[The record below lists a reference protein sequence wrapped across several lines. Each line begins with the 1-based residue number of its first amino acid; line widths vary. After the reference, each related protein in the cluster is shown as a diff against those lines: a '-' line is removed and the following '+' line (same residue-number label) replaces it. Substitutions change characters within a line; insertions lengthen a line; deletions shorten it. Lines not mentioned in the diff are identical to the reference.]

1 MKTDGE
7 NNHSVPLFNENNVN
21 NFQKITKGL
30 TCGHMFRLVRFTSS
44 SMKILSVRTAAL
56 PALLFP
62 LIAVAQPGTSDEQ
75 TMVVTAAPTAVSEL
89 DTPAAVSVV
98 NGDEM
103 RQAAPRV
110 NLSESLGAVP
120 GLQVQNRQNYA
131 QDLQLSIR
139 GFGSRST
146 YGVRGLRIYVDGIPA
161 TMPDGQGQTSN
172 IDIGSVDS
180 LDVLRG
186 PFSALYGNSS
196 GGVINVTTQT
206 GSQPPTIEAS
216 SYYGSFGTWHYGL
229 KATGAVGDGTH
240 AGDVDYTVSTNRF
253 TTHGYRD
260 HSGARKNLANA
271 KLGVRINDVSKL
283 TLLFNSVDIK
293 ANDAGGLTY
302 DEWRNNPRQS
312 PRGDQYNTRKSTK
325 QTQAGLRYERQL
337 SEQDDLSVMMYAG
350 ERETTQYQSIPRAP
364 QLNPSHAG
372 GVIDLTRHYQGIDT
386 RWTHRGELLVP
397 VTFTTGL
404 DYENMSERRK
414 GVENFV
420 MVNGAPQY
428 GEEGNL
434 RRNERNLMWNIDP
447 YLQTQWQLTD
457 KLSLDAGVRY
467 SSVWFDSND
476 YYVTPGNGDDSGDAS
491 YHKWLPAGSLK
502 YAVTEAWN
510 VYLSAGRGFETP
522 TINELSYRSDNQ
534 SGLNFGLQPA
544 TNDTVE
550 IGSKTRIGNGLFTA
564 ALFQTNTDNEIVVD
578 ASSGGRT
585 SYKNAGKTR
594 RQGMELGLDQQFG
607 ESWRLK
613 AAWTWLDATYRTNV
627 CDDAS
632 CNGNRIPGI
641 ARNMGYAS
649 FGYQPDRGWYAG
661 SDIRYMSDIM
671 ANDEN
676 TAKAPSW
683 TVVGLTTGYKW
694 SYGKMDMDLFGRVD
708 NLFDR
713 SYVGSVIVNES
724 NGRYYEPAPGRN
736 YGVGLNLA
744 WRFE

>member
-1 MKTDGE
+1 
-7 NNHSVPLFNENNVN
+7 
-21 NFQKITKGL
+21 
-30 TCGHMFRLVRFTSS
+30 
-44 SMKILSVRTAAL
+44 MKILSVRHVAL
-56 PALLFP
+56 PALLLP
-62 LIAVAQPGTSDEQ
+62 LIAAAQAADEQ
-75 TMVVTAAPTAVSEL
+75 TMVVTAAPTTVSEL

-172 IDIGSVDS
+172 IDIGSVDTIE
-180 LDVLRG
+180 VLRG

-196 GGVINVTTQT
+196 GGVINVTSQT
-206 GSQPPTIEAS
+206 GTQPPTVEAS
-216 SYYGSFGTWHYGL
+216 SYYSSFGTWHYGM
-229 KATGAVGDGTH
+229 KATGAVGDGSH

-271 KLGVRINDVSKL
+271 RLGVRINDVSKL
-283 TLLFNSVDIK
+283 TLLLNSVDIK
-293 ANDAGGLTY
+293 ANDAGGLTA
-302 DEWRNNPRQS
+302 DEWRDNPRQS
-312 PRGDQYNTRKSTK
+312 PRGDQYNTRKNTR

-337 SEQDDLSVMMYAG
+337 SAQDDLSVMMYAG
-350 ERETTQYQSIPRAP
+350 ERETTQFQSIPRAP
-364 QLNPSHAG
+364 QLKPSHAG

-386 RWTHRGELLVP
+386 RLTHRGELLVP
-397 VTFTTGL
+397 VTLTAGL

-414 GVENFV
+414 GYENFV

-428 GEEGNL
+428 GEQGAL
-434 RRNERNLMWNIDP
+434 RRNERNLMWNVDP

-476 YYVTPGNGDDSGDAS
+476 YYITPGNGDDSGDAS

-502 YAVTEAWN
+502 YALTDAWN

-534 SGLNFGLQPA
+534 SGLNFGLKPS

-578 ASSGGRT
+578 SSSGGRT

-649 FGYQPDRGWYAG
+649 FGYQPEQDWYAG

-694 SYGKMDMDLFGRVD
+694 SYGRMDMDLFGRID

-713 SYVGSVIVNES
+713 EYVGSVIVNES

-736 YGVGLNLA
+736 YGIGLNLA

>member
-1 MKTDGE
+1 
-7 NNHSVPLFNENNVN
+7 
-21 NFQKITKGL
+21 
-30 TCGHMFRLVRFTSS
+30 
-44 SMKILSVRTAAL
+44 MKILSVRHAAL
-56 PALLFP
+56 PALLLP
-62 LIAVAQPGTSDEQ
+62 LIAAAQAADEQ
-75 TMVVTAAPTAVSEL
+75 TMVVTAAPTTVSEL

-131 QDLQLSIR
+131 QDLRLSIR

-172 IDIGSVDS
+172 IDIGSVDTIE
-180 LDVLRG
+180 VLRG

-196 GGVINVTTQT
+196 GGVINVTSQT
-206 GSQPPTIEAS
+206 GTQPPTVEAS
-216 SYYGSFGTWHYGL
+216 SYYGSFGTWHYGM
-229 KATGAVGDGTH
+229 KATGAVGDGSH

-271 KLGVRINDVSKL
+271 RLGVRINDVSKL
-283 TLLFNSVDIK
+283 TLLLNSVDIK
-293 ANDAGGLTY
+293 ANDAGGLTA
-302 DEWRNNPRQS
+302 DEWRDNPRQS
-312 PRGDQYNTRKSTK
+312 PRGDQYNTRKNTR

-337 SEQDDLSVMMYAG
+337 SAQDDLSVMMYAG
-350 ERETTQYQSIPRAP
+350 ERETTQFQSIPRAP
-364 QLNPSHAG
+364 QLKPSHAG

-386 RWTHRGELLVP
+386 RLTHRGELLVP
-397 VTFTTGL
+397 VTLTAGL

-414 GVENFV
+414 GYENFV

-428 GEEGNL
+428 GEQGAL
-434 RRNERNLMWNIDP
+434 RRNERNLMWNVDP

-476 YYVTPGNGDDSGDAS
+476 YYITPGNGDDSGDAS

-502 YAVTEAWN
+502 YALTDAWN

-534 SGLNFGLQPA
+534 SGLNFGLKPS

-578 ASSGGRT
+578 SSSGGRT

-649 FGYQPDRGWYAG
+649 FGYQPEQGWYAG

-694 SYGKMDMDLFGRVD
+694 SYGRMDMDLFGRID

-713 SYVGSVIVNES
+713 EYVGSVIVNES

-736 YGVGLNLA
+736 YGIGLNLA

>member
-1 MKTDGE
+1 
-7 NNHSVPLFNENNVN
+7 
-21 NFQKITKGL
+21 
-30 TCGHMFRLVRFTSS
+30 
-44 SMKILSVRTAAL
+44 MKILSVRHAAL
-56 PALLFP
+56 PALLLP
-62 LIAVAQPGTSDEQ
+62 LIAAAQTADEQ
-75 TMVVTAAPTAVSEL
+75 TMVVTAAPTTVSEL

-172 IDIGSVDS
+172 IDIGSVDTIE
-180 LDVLRG
+180 VLRG

-196 GGVINVTTQT
+196 GGVINVTSQT
-206 GSQPPTIEAS
+206 GTQPPTVEAS
-216 SYYGSFGTWHYGL
+216 SYYGSFGTWHYGM
-229 KATGAVGDGTH
+229 KATGAVGDGSH

-271 KLGVRINDVSKL
+271 RLGVRINDVSKL
-283 TLLFNSVDIK
+283 TLLLNSVDIK
-293 ANDAGGLTY
+293 ANDAGGLTA
-302 DEWRNNPRQS
+302 DEWRDNPRQS
-312 PRGDQYNTRKSTK
+312 PRGDQYNTRKNTR

-337 SEQDDLSVMMYAG
+337 SAQDDLSVMMYAG
-350 ERETTQYQSIPRAP
+350 ERETTQFQSIPRTP
-364 QLNPSHAG
+364 QLKPSHAG

-386 RWTHRGELLVP
+386 RLTHRGELLVP
-397 VTFTTGL
+397 VTLTAGL

-414 GVENFV
+414 GYENFV

-428 GEEGNL
+428 GEQGAL
-434 RRNERNLMWNIDP
+434 RRNERNLMWNVDP

-476 YYVTPGNGDDSGDAS
+476 YYITPGNGDDSGDAS
-491 YHKWLPAGSLK
+491 YHKWLPAGSLT
-502 YAVTEAWN
+502 YALTDAWN

-534 SGLNFGLQPA
+534 SGLNFGLKPS

-550 IGSKTRIGNGLFTA
+550 IGSKTRLGNGLLTA

-578 ASSGGRT
+578 SSSGGRT

-649 FGYQPDRGWYAG
+649 FGYQPEQGWYAG

-694 SYGKMDMDLFGRVD
+694 SYGRMDMDLFGRVD

-713 SYVGSVIVNES
+713 EYVGSVIVNES

-736 YGVGLNLA
+736 YGIGLNLA

>member
-1 MKTDGE
+1 
-7 NNHSVPLFNENNVN
+7 
-21 NFQKITKGL
+21 
-30 TCGHMFRLVRFTSS
+30 
-44 SMKILSVRTAAL
+44 MKILSVRHAAL
-56 PALLFP
+56 PALLLP
-62 LIAVAQPGTSDEQ
+62 LIAAAQAADEQ
-75 TMVVTAAPTAVSEL
+75 TMVVTAAPTTVSEL

-110 NLSESLGAVP
+110 NLSESLAAVP

-172 IDIGSVDS
+172 IDIGSVDTIE
-180 LDVLRG
+180 VLRG

-196 GGVINVTTQT
+196 GGVINVTSQT
-206 GSQPPTIEAS
+206 GTQPPTVEAS
-216 SYYGSFGTWHYGL
+216 SYYGSFGTWHYGM
-229 KATGAVGDGTH
+229 KATGAVGDGSH

-271 KLGVRINDVSKL
+271 RLGVRINDVSKL
-283 TLLFNSVDIK
+283 TLLLNSVDIK
-293 ANDAGGLTY
+293 ANDAGGLTA
-302 DEWRNNPRQS
+302 DEWRDNPRQS
-312 PRGDQYNTRKSTK
+312 PRGDQYNTRKNTR

-337 SEQDDLSVMMYAG
+337 SAQDDLSVMMYAG
-350 ERETTQYQSIPRAP
+350 ERETTQFQSIPRAP
-364 QLNPSHAG
+364 QLKPSHAG

-386 RWTHRGELLVP
+386 RLTHRGELLVP
-397 VTFTTGL
+397 VMLTAGL

-414 GVENFV
+414 GYENFV

-428 GEEGNL
+428 GEQGAL
-434 RRNERNLMWNIDP
+434 RRNERNLMWNVDP

-476 YYVTPGNGDDSGDAS
+476 YYITPGNGDDSGDAS

-502 YAVTEAWN
+502 YALTDAWN

-534 SGLNFGLQPA
+534 SGLNFGLKPS

-578 ASSGGRT
+578 SSSGGRT

-649 FGYQPDRGWYAG
+649 FGYQPEQGWYAG

-694 SYGKMDMDLFGRVD
+694 SYGRMDMDLFGRID

-713 SYVGSVIVNES
+713 EYVGSVIVNES

-736 YGVGLNLA
+736 YGIGLNLA

>member
-1 MKTDGE
+1 
-7 NNHSVPLFNENNVN
+7 
-21 NFQKITKGL
+21 
-30 TCGHMFRLVRFTSS
+30 
-44 SMKILSVRTAAL
+44 MKILSVRHAAL
-56 PALLFP
+56 PALLLP
-62 LIAVAQPGTSDEQ
+62 LIAAAQTADEQ
-75 TMVVTAAPTAVSEL
+75 TMVVTAAPTTVSEL

-172 IDIGSVDS
+172 IDIGSVDTIE
-180 LDVLRG
+180 VLRG

-196 GGVINVTTQT
+196 GGVINVTSQT
-206 GSQPPTIEAS
+206 GTQPPTVEAS
-216 SYYGSFGTWHYGL
+216 SYYGSFGTWHYGM
-229 KATGAVGDGTH
+229 KATGAVGDGSH

-271 KLGVRINDVSKL
+271 RLGVRINDVSKL
-283 TLLFNSVDIK
+283 TLLLNSVDIK
-293 ANDAGGLTY
+293 ANDAGGLTA
-302 DEWRNNPRQS
+302 DEWRDNPRQS
-312 PRGDQYNTRKSTK
+312 PRGDQYNTRKNTR

-337 SEQDDLSVMMYAG
+337 SAQDDLSVMMYAG
-350 ERETTQYQSIPRAP
+350 ERETTQFQSIPRAP
-364 QLNPSHAG
+364 QLKPSHAG

-386 RWTHRGELLVP
+386 RLTHRGELLVP
-397 VTFTTGL
+397 VTLTAGL

-414 GVENFV
+414 GYENFV

-428 GEEGNL
+428 GEQGAL
-434 RRNERNLMWNIDP
+434 RRNERNLMWNVDP

-476 YYVTPGNGDDSGDAS
+476 YYITPGNGDDSGDAS

-502 YAVTEAWN
+502 YALTDAWN

-534 SGLNFGLQPA
+534 SGLNFGLKPS

-550 IGSKTRIGNGLFTA
+550 IGSKTRLGNGLLTA

-578 ASSGGRT
+578 SSGGGRT

-649 FGYQPDRGWYAG
+649 FGYQPEQGWYAG

-694 SYGKMDMDLFGRVD
+694 SYGRMDMDLFGRVD

-713 SYVGSVIVNES
+713 EYVGSVIVNES

-736 YGVGLNLA
+736 YGIGLNLA

>member
-1 MKTDGE
+1 
-7 NNHSVPLFNENNVN
+7 
-21 NFQKITKGL
+21 
-30 TCGHMFRLVRFTSS
+30 
-44 SMKILSVRTAAL
+44 MKILSVRHAAL
-56 PALLFP
+56 PALLLP
-62 LIAVAQPGTSDEQ
+62 LIAAAQAADEQ
-75 TMVVTAAPTAVSEL
+75 TMVVTAAPTMVSEL

-172 IDIGSVDS
+172 IDIGSVDTIE
-180 LDVLRG
+180 VLRG

-196 GGVINVTTQT
+196 GGVINVTSQT
-206 GSQPPTIEAS
+206 GTQPPTVEAS
-216 SYYGSFGTWHYGL
+216 SYYGSFGTWHYGM
-229 KATGAVGDGTH
+229 KATGAVGDGSH

-271 KLGVRINDVSKL
+271 RLGVRINDVSKL
-283 TLLFNSVDIK
+283 TLLLNSVDIK
-293 ANDAGGLTY
+293 ANDAGGLTA
-302 DEWRNNPRQS
+302 DEWRDNPRQS
-312 PRGDQYNTRKSTK
+312 PRGDQYNTRKNTR

-337 SEQDDLSVMMYAG
+337 SAQDDLSVMMYAG
-350 ERETTQYQSIPRAP
+350 ERETTQFQSIPRAP
-364 QLNPSHAG
+364 QLKPSHAG

-386 RWTHRGELLVP
+386 RLTHRGELLVP
-397 VTFTTGL
+397 VTLTAGL

-414 GVENFV
+414 GYENFV

-428 GEEGNL
+428 GEQGAL
-434 RRNERNLMWNIDP
+434 RRNERNLMWNVDP

-476 YYVTPGNGDDSGDAS
+476 YYITPGNGDDSGDAS

-502 YAVTEAWN
+502 YALTDAWN

-534 SGLNFGLQPA
+534 SGLNFGLKPS

-578 ASSGGRT
+578 SSSGGRT

-649 FGYQPDRGWYAG
+649 FGYQPEQGWYAG
-661 SDIRYMSDIM
+661 SDIRYMSAIM

-694 SYGKMDMDLFGRVD
+694 SYGRMDMDLFGRID

-713 SYVGSVIVNES
+713 EYVGSVIVNES

-736 YGVGLNLA
+736 YGIGLNLA

>member
-1 MKTDGE
+1 
-7 NNHSVPLFNENNVN
+7 
-21 NFQKITKGL
+21 
-30 TCGHMFRLVRFTSS
+30 
-44 SMKILSVRTAAL
+44 MKILSVRHAAL
-56 PALLFP
+56 PALLLP
-62 LIAVAQPGTSDEQ
+62 LIAAAQAADEQ
-75 TMVVTAAPTAVSEL
+75 TMVVTAAPTTVSEL

-172 IDIGSVDS
+172 IDIGSVDTIE
-180 LDVLRG
+180 VLRG

-196 GGVINVTTQT
+196 GGVINVTSQT
-206 GSQPPTIEAS
+206 GTQPPTVEAS
-216 SYYGSFGTWHYGL
+216 SYYGSFGTWHYGM
-229 KATGAVGDGTH
+229 KATGAVGDGSH

-271 KLGVRINDVSKL
+271 RLGVRINDVSKL
-283 TLLFNSVDIK
+283 TLLLNSVDIK
-293 ANDAGGLTY
+293 ANDAGGLTA
-302 DEWRNNPRQS
+302 DEWRDNPRQS
-312 PRGDQYNTRKSTK
+312 PRGDQYNTRKNTR

-337 SEQDDLSVMMYAG
+337 SAQDDLSVMMYAG
-350 ERETTQYQSIPRAP
+350 ERETTQFQSIPRAP
-364 QLNPSHAG
+364 QLKPSHAG

-386 RWTHRGELLVP
+386 RLTHRGELLVP
-397 VTFTTGL
+397 VTLTAGL

-414 GVENFV
+414 GYENFV

-428 GEEGNL
+428 GEQGAL
-434 RRNERNLMWNIDP
+434 RRNERNLMWNVDP

-457 KLSLDAGVRY
+457 KLSLNAGVRY

-476 YYVTPGNGDDSGDAS
+476 YYITPGNGDDSGDAS

-502 YAVTEAWN
+502 YALTDAWN

-534 SGLNFGLQPA
+534 SGLNFGLKPS

-578 ASSGGRT
+578 SSSGGRT

-649 FGYQPDRGWYAG
+649 FGYQPEQGWYAG

-694 SYGKMDMDLFGRVD
+694 SYGRMDMDLFGRID

-713 SYVGSVIVNES
+713 EYVGSVIVNES

-736 YGVGLNLA
+736 YGIGLNLA

>member
-1 MKTDGE
+1 
-7 NNHSVPLFNENNVN
+7 
-21 NFQKITKGL
+21 
-30 TCGHMFRLVRFTSS
+30 
-44 SMKILSVRTAAL
+44 MKILSVRHAAL
-56 PALLFP
+56 PALLLP
-62 LIAVAQPGTSDEQ
+62 LIAAAQAADEQ
-75 TMVVTAAPTAVSEL
+75 TMVVTAAPTTVSEL

-172 IDIGSVDS
+172 IDIGSVDTIE
-180 LDVLRG
+180 VLRG

-196 GGVINVTTQT
+196 GGVINVTSQT
-206 GSQPPTIEAS
+206 GTQPPTVEAS
-216 SYYGSFGTWHYGL
+216 SYYGSFGTWHYGM
-229 KATGAVGDGTH
+229 KATGAVGDGSH

-271 KLGVRINDVSKL
+271 RLGVRINDVSKL
-283 TLLFNSVDIK
+283 TLLLNSVDIK
-293 ANDAGGLTY
+293 ANDAGGLTA
-302 DEWRNNPRQS
+302 DEWRDNPRQS
-312 PRGDQYNTRKSTK
+312 PRGDQYNTRKNTR

-337 SEQDDLSVMMYAG
+337 SAQDDLSVMMYAG
-350 ERETTQYQSIPRAP
+350 ERETTQFQSIPRAP
-364 QLNPSHAG
+364 QLKPSHAG

-386 RWTHRGELLVP
+386 RLTHRGELLVP
-397 VTFTTGL
+397 VTLTAGL

-414 GVENFV
+414 GYENFV

-428 GEEGNL
+428 GEQGAL
-434 RRNERNLMWNIDP
+434 RRNERNLMWNVDP

-476 YYVTPGNGDDSGDAS
+476 YYITPGNGDDSGDAS

-502 YAVTEAWN
+502 YALTDAWN

-522 TINELSYRSDNQ
+522 TINKLSYRSDNQ
-534 SGLNFGLQPA
+534 SGLNFGLKPS

-578 ASSGGRT
+578 SSSGGRT

-649 FGYQPDRGWYAG
+649 FGYQPEQGWYAG

-694 SYGKMDMDLFGRVD
+694 SYGRMDMDLFGRID

-713 SYVGSVIVNES
+713 EYVGSVIVNES

-736 YGVGLNLA
+736 YGIGLNLA

>member
-1 MKTDGE
+1 
-7 NNHSVPLFNENNVN
+7 
-21 NFQKITKGL
+21 
-30 TCGHMFRLVRFTSS
+30 
-44 SMKILSVRTAAL
+44 MKILSVRHVAL
-56 PALLFP
+56 PALLLP
-62 LIAVAQPGTSDEQ
+62 LIAAAQAADEQ
-75 TMVVTAAPTAVSEL
+75 TMVVTAAPTTVSEL

-172 IDIGSVDS
+172 IDIGSVDTIE
-180 LDVLRG
+180 VLRG

-196 GGVINVTTQT
+196 GGVINVTSQT
-206 GSQPPTIEAS
+206 GTQPPTVEAS
-216 SYYGSFGTWHYGL
+216 SYYGSFGTWHYGM
-229 KATGAVGDGTH
+229 KATGAVGDGSH

-271 KLGVRINDVSKL
+271 RLGVRINDVSKL
-283 TLLFNSVDIK
+283 TLLLNSVDIK
-293 ANDAGGLTY
+293 ANDAGGLTA
-302 DEWRNNPRQS
+302 DEWRDNPRQS
-312 PRGDQYNTRKSTK
+312 PRGDQYNTRKNTR

-337 SEQDDLSVMMYAG
+337 SAQDDLSVMMYAG
-350 ERETTQYQSIPRAP
+350 ERETTQFQSIPRAP
-364 QLNPSHAG
+364 QLKPSHAG

-386 RWTHRGELLVP
+386 RLTHRGELLVP
-397 VTFTTGL
+397 VTLTAGL

-414 GVENFV
+414 GYENFV

-428 GEEGNL
+428 GEQGAL
-434 RRNERNLMWNIDP
+434 RRNERNLMWNVDP

-476 YYVTPGNGDDSGDAS
+476 YYITPGNGDDSGDAS

-502 YAVTEAWN
+502 YALTDAWN

-534 SGLNFGLQPA
+534 SGLNFGLKPS

-578 ASSGGRT
+578 SSSGGRT

-649 FGYQPDRGWYAG
+649 FGYQPEQGWYAG

-694 SYGKMDMDLFGRVD
+694 SYGRMDMDLFGRID

-713 SYVGSVIVNES
+713 EYVGSVIVNES
-724 NGRYYEPAPGRN
+724 NARYYEPAPGRN
-736 YGVGLNLA
+736 YGIGLNLA

>member
-1 MKTDGE
+1 MR
-7 NNHSVPLFNENNVN
+7 HV
-21 NFQKITKGL
+21 
-30 TCGHMFRLVRFTSS
+30 
-44 SMKILSVRTAAL
+44 AL
-56 PALLFP
+56 PALLLP
-62 LIAVAQPGTSDEQ
+62 LIAAAQAADEQ
-75 TMVVTAAPTAVSEL
+75 TMVVTAAPTTVSEL

-103 RQAAPRV
+103 RQASPRV

-172 IDIGSVDS
+172 IDIGSVDTIE
-180 LDVLRG
+180 VLRG

-196 GGVINVTTQT
+196 GGVINVTSQT
-206 GSQPPTIEAS
+206 GTQPPTVEAS
-216 SYYGSFGTWHYGL
+216 SYYGSFGTWHYGM
-229 KATGAVGDGTH
+229 KATGAVGDGSH

-271 KLGVRINDVSKL
+271 RLGVRINDVSKL
-283 TLLFNSVDIK
+283 TLLLNSVDIK
-293 ANDAGGLTY
+293 ANDAGGLTA
-302 DEWRNNPRQS
+302 DEWRDNPRQS
-312 PRGDQYNTRKSTK
+312 PRGDQYNTRKNTR

-337 SEQDDLSVMMYAG
+337 SAQDDLSVMMYAG
-350 ERETTQYQSIPRAP
+350 ERETTQFQSIPRAP
-364 QLNPSHAG
+364 QLKPSHAG

-386 RWTHRGELLVP
+386 RLTHRGELLVP
-397 VTFTTGL
+397 VTLTAGL

-414 GVENFV
+414 GYENFV

-428 GEEGNL
+428 GEQGAL
-434 RRNERNLMWNIDP
+434 RRNERNLMWNVDP

-476 YYVTPGNGDDSGDAS
+476 YYITPGNGDDSGDAS

-502 YAVTEAWN
+502 YALTDAWN

-534 SGLNFGLQPA
+534 SGLNFGLKPS

-578 ASSGGRT
+578 SSSGGRT

-649 FGYQPDRGWYAG
+649 FGYQPEQGWYAG

-694 SYGKMDMDLFGRVD
+694 SYGRMDMDLFGRID

-713 SYVGSVIVNES
+713 EYVGSVIVNES

-736 YGVGLNLA
+736 YGIGLNLA

>member
-1 MKTDGE
+1 
-7 NNHSVPLFNENNVN
+7 
-21 NFQKITKGL
+21 
-30 TCGHMFRLVRFTSS
+30 
-44 SMKILSVRTAAL
+44 MKILSVRHAAL
-56 PALLFP
+56 PALLLP
-62 LIAVAQPGTSDEQ
+62 LIAAAQAADEQ
-75 TMVVTAAPTAVSEL
+75 TMVVTAAPTTVSEL

-172 IDIGSVDS
+172 IDIGSVDTIE
-180 LDVLRG
+180 VLRG

-196 GGVINVTTQT
+196 GGVINVTSQT
-206 GSQPPTIEAS
+206 GTQPPTVEAS
-216 SYYGSFGTWHYGL
+216 SYYGSFGTWHYGM
-229 KATGAVGDGTH
+229 KATGAVGDGSH

-271 KLGVRINDVSKL
+271 RLGVRINDVSKL
-283 TLLFNSVDIK
+283 TLLLNSVDIK
-293 ANDAGGLTY
+293 ANDTGGLTA
-302 DEWRNNPRQS
+302 DEWRDNPRQS
-312 PRGDQYNTRKSTK
+312 PRGDQYNTRKNTR

-337 SEQDDLSVMMYAG
+337 SAQDDLSVMMYAG
-350 ERETTQYQSIPRAP
+350 ERETTQFQSIPRAP
-364 QLNPSHAG
+364 QLKPSHAG

-386 RWTHRGELLVP
+386 RLTHRGELLVP
-397 VTFTTGL
+397 VTLTAGL

-414 GVENFV
+414 GYENFV

-428 GEEGNL
+428 GEQGAL
-434 RRNERNLMWNIDP
+434 RRNERNLMWNVDP

-476 YYVTPGNGDDSGDAS
+476 YYITPGNGDDSGDAS

-502 YAVTEAWN
+502 YALTDAWN

-534 SGLNFGLQPA
+534 SGLNFGLKPS

-578 ASSGGRT
+578 SSSGGRT

-649 FGYQPDRGWYAG
+649 FGYQPEQGWYAG

-694 SYGKMDMDLFGRVD
+694 SYGRMDMDLFGRID

-713 SYVGSVIVNES
+713 EYVGSVIVNES

-736 YGVGLNLA
+736 YGIGLNLA

>member
-1 MKTDGE
+1 
-7 NNHSVPLFNENNVN
+7 
-21 NFQKITKGL
+21 
-30 TCGHMFRLVRFTSS
+30 
-44 SMKILSVRTAAL
+44 MKILSVRHVAL
-56 PALLFP
+56 PALLLP
-62 LIAVAQPGTSDEQ
+62 LIAAAQAADEQ
-75 TMVVTAAPTAVSEL
+75 TMVVTAAPTTVSEL

-172 IDIGSVDS
+172 IDIGSVDTIE
-180 LDVLRG
+180 VLRG

-196 GGVINVTTQT
+196 GGVINVTSQT
-206 GSQPPTIEAS
+206 GTQPPTVEAS
-216 SYYGSFGTWHYGL
+216 SYYGSFGTWHYGM
-229 KATGAVGDGTH
+229 KATGAVGDGSH

-271 KLGVRINDVSKL
+271 RLGVRINDVSKL
-283 TLLFNSVDIK
+283 TLLLNSVDIK
-293 ANDAGGLTY
+293 ANDAGGLTA

-312 PRGDQYNTRKSTK
+312 PRGGQYNTRKNTR

-337 SEQDDLSVMMYAG
+337 SAQDDLSVMMYAG
-350 ERETTQYQSIPRAP
+350 ERETTQFQSIPRAP
-364 QLNPSHAG
+364 QLKPSHAG

-386 RWTHRGELLVP
+386 RLTHRGELLVP
-397 VTFTTGL
+397 VTLTAGL

-414 GVENFV
+414 GYENFV

-428 GEEGNL
+428 GEQGAL
-434 RRNERNLMWNIDP
+434 RRNERNLMWNVDP

-476 YYVTPGNGDDSGDAS
+476 YYITPGNGDDSGDAS

-502 YAVTEAWN
+502 YALTDAWN

-534 SGLNFGLQPA
+534 SGLNFGLKPS

-578 ASSGGRT
+578 SSSGGRT

-649 FGYQPDRGWYAG
+649 FGYQPEQGWYAG

-694 SYGKMDMDLFGRVD
+694 SYGRMDMDLFGRID

-713 SYVGSVIVNES
+713 EYVGSVIVNES

-736 YGVGLNLA
+736 YGIGLNLA

>member
-1 MKTDGE
+1 
-7 NNHSVPLFNENNVN
+7 
-21 NFQKITKGL
+21 
-30 TCGHMFRLVRFTSS
+30 
-44 SMKILSVRTAAL
+44 MKILSVRHAAL
-56 PALLFP
+56 PALLLP
-62 LIAVAQPGTSDEQ
+62 LIAAAQAADEQ
-75 TMVVTAAPTAVSEL
+75 TMVVTAAPTTVSEL

-172 IDIGSVDS
+172 IDIGSVDTIE
-180 LDVLRG
+180 VLRG

-196 GGVINVTTQT
+196 GGVINVTSQT
-206 GSQPPTIEAS
+206 GTQPPTVEAS
-216 SYYGSFGTWHYGL
+216 SYYGSFGTWHYGM
-229 KATGAVGDGTH
+229 KATGAVGDGSH

-271 KLGVRINDVSKL
+271 RLGVRINDVSKL
-283 TLLFNSVDIK
+283 TLLLNSVDIK
-293 ANDAGGLTY
+293 ANDAGGLTA
-302 DEWRNNPRQS
+302 DEWRDNPRQS
-312 PRGDQYNTRKSTK
+312 PHGDQYNTRKNTR

-337 SEQDDLSVMMYAG
+337 SAQDDLSVMMYAG
-350 ERETTQYQSIPRAP
+350 ERETTQFQSIPRAP
-364 QLNPSHAG
+364 QLKPSHAG

-386 RWTHRGELLVP
+386 RLTHRGELLVP
-397 VTFTTGL
+397 VTLTAGL

-414 GVENFV
+414 GYENFV

-428 GEEGNL
+428 GEQGAL
-434 RRNERNLMWNIDP
+434 RRNERNLMWNVDP

-476 YYVTPGNGDDSGDAS
+476 YYITPGNGDDSGDAS

-502 YAVTEAWN
+502 YALTDAWN
-510 VYLSAGRGFETP
+510 VYLSAGRGFETT

-534 SGLNFGLQPA
+534 SGLNFGLKPS

-578 ASSGGRT
+578 SSSGGRT

-649 FGYQPDRGWYAG
+649 FGYQPEQGWYAG

-694 SYGKMDMDLFGRVD
+694 SYGRMDMDLFGRID

-713 SYVGSVIVNES
+713 EYVGSVIVNES

-736 YGVGLNLA
+736 YGIGLNLA

>member
-1 MKTDGE
+1 
-7 NNHSVPLFNENNVN
+7 
-21 NFQKITKGL
+21 
-30 TCGHMFRLVRFTSS
+30 
-44 SMKILSVRTAAL
+44 MKILSVRHAAL
-56 PALLFP
+56 PALLLP
-62 LIAVAQPGTSDEQ
+62 LIAAAQAADEQ
-75 TMVVTAAPTAVSEL
+75 TMVVTAAPTTVSEL

-172 IDIGSVDS
+172 IDIGSVDTIE
-180 LDVLRG
+180 VLRG

-196 GGVINVTTQT
+196 GGVINVTSQT
-206 GSQPPTIEAS
+206 GTQPPTVEAS
-216 SYYGSFGTWHYGL
+216 SYYGSFGTWHYGM
-229 KATGAVGDGTH
+229 KATGAVGDGSH

-271 KLGVRINDVSKL
+271 RLGVRINDVSKL
-283 TLLFNSVDIK
+283 TLLLNSVDIK
-293 ANDAGGLTY
+293 ANDAGGLTA
-302 DEWRNNPRQS
+302 DEWRDNPRQS
-312 PRGDQYNTRKSTK
+312 PRGDQYNTRKNTR

-337 SEQDDLSVMMYAG
+337 SAQDDLSVMMYAG
-350 ERETTQYQSIPRAP
+350 ERETTQFQSIPRAP
-364 QLNPSHAG
+364 QLKPSHAG

-386 RWTHRGELLVP
+386 RLTHRGELLVP
-397 VTFTTGL
+397 VTLTAGL

-414 GVENFV
+414 GYENFV

-428 GEEGNL
+428 GEQGAL
-434 RRNERNLMWNIDP
+434 RRNERNLMWNVDP

-476 YYVTPGNGDDSGDAS
+476 YYITPGNGDDSGDAS

-502 YAVTEAWN
+502 YALTDAWN

-534 SGLNFGLQPA
+534 SGLNFGLKPS

-578 ASSGGRT
+578 SSSGGRT

-649 FGYQPDRGWYAG
+649 LGYQPEQGWYAG

-694 SYGKMDMDLFGRVD
+694 SYGRMDMDLFGRID

-713 SYVGSVIVNES
+713 EYVGSVIVNES

-736 YGVGLNLA
+736 YGIGLNLA

>member
-1 MKTDGE
+1 
-7 NNHSVPLFNENNVN
+7 
-21 NFQKITKGL
+21 
-30 TCGHMFRLVRFTSS
+30 
-44 SMKILSVRTAAL
+44 MKILSVRHAAL
-56 PALLFP
+56 PALILP
-62 LIAVAQPGTSDEQ
+62 LIAAAQAADEQ
-75 TMVVTAAPTAVSEL
+75 TMVVTAAPTTVSEL

-172 IDIGSVDS
+172 IDIGSVDTIE
-180 LDVLRG
+180 VLRG

-196 GGVINVTTQT
+196 GGVINVTSQT
-206 GSQPPTIEAS
+206 GTQPPTVEAS
-216 SYYGSFGTWHYGL
+216 SYYGSFGTWHYGM
-229 KATGAVGDGTH
+229 KATGAVGDGSH

-271 KLGVRINDVSKL
+271 RLGVRINDVSKL
-283 TLLFNSVDIK
+283 TLLLNSVDIK
-293 ANDAGGLTY
+293 ANDAGGLTA
-302 DEWRNNPRQS
+302 DEWRDNPRQS
-312 PRGDQYNTRKSTK
+312 PRGDQYNTRKNTR

-337 SEQDDLSVMMYAG
+337 SAQDDLSVMMYAG
-350 ERETTQYQSIPRAP
+350 ERETTQFQSIPRAP
-364 QLNPSHAG
+364 QLKPSHAG

-386 RWTHRGELLVP
+386 RLTHRGELLVP
-397 VTFTTGL
+397 VTLTAGL

-414 GVENFV
+414 GYENFV

-428 GEEGNL
+428 GEQGAL
-434 RRNERNLMWNIDP
+434 RRNELNLMWNVDP

-476 YYVTPGNGDDSGDAS
+476 YYITPGNGDDSGDAS

-502 YAVTEAWN
+502 YALTDAWN

-534 SGLNFGLQPA
+534 SGLNFGLKPS

-578 ASSGGRT
+578 SSSGGRT

-649 FGYQPDRGWYAG
+649 FGYQPEQGWYAG

-694 SYGKMDMDLFGRVD
+694 SYGRMDMDLFGRID

-713 SYVGSVIVNES
+713 EYVGSVIVNES

-736 YGVGLNLA
+736 YGIGLNLA

>member
-1 MKTDGE
+1 
-7 NNHSVPLFNENNVN
+7 
-21 NFQKITKGL
+21 
-30 TCGHMFRLVRFTSS
+30 
-44 SMKILSVRTAAL
+44 MKILSVRHAAL
-56 PALLFP
+56 PALLLP
-62 LIAVAQPGTSDEQ
+62 LIAAAQAADEQ
-75 TMVVTAAPTAVSEL
+75 TMVVTAAPTTVSEL

-172 IDIGSVDS
+172 IDIGSVDTIE
-180 LDVLRG
+180 VLRG

-196 GGVINVTTQT
+196 GGVINVTSQT
-206 GSQPPTIEAS
+206 GTQPPTVEAS
-216 SYYGSFGTWHYGL
+216 SYYGSFGTWHYGM
-229 KATGAVGDGTH
+229 KATGAVGDGSH

-271 KLGVRINDVSKL
+271 RLGVRINDVSKL
-283 TLLFNSVDIK
+283 TLLLNSVDIK
-293 ANDAGGLTY
+293 ANDAGGLTA
-302 DEWRNNPRQS
+302 DEWRDNPRQS
-312 PRGDQYNTRKSTK
+312 PRGDQYNTRKNTR

-337 SEQDDLSVMMYAG
+337 SAQDDLSVMMYAG
-350 ERETTQYQSIPRAP
+350 ERETTQFQSIPRAP
-364 QLNPSHAG
+364 QLKPSHAG

-386 RWTHRGELLVP
+386 RLTHRGELLVP
-397 VTFTTGL
+397 VTLTAGL

-414 GVENFV
+414 GYENFV

-428 GEEGNL
+428 GEQGAL
-434 RRNERNLMWNIDP
+434 RRNERNLMWNVDP

-476 YYVTPGNGDDSGDAS
+476 YYITPGNGDDSGDAS

-502 YAVTEAWN
+502 YALTDAWN

-534 SGLNFGLQPA
+534 SGLNFGLKPS

-550 IGSKTRIGNGLFTA
+550 IGSKTRIGNGLLTA
-564 ALFQTNTDNEIVVD
+564 ALFQTDTDNEIVVD
-578 ASSGGRT
+578 SSSGGRT

-627 CDDAS
+627 CGDAS

-649 FGYQPDRGWYAG
+649 FGYQPEQGWYAR

-694 SYGKMDMDLFGRVD
+694 SYGRMDMDLFGRVD

-713 SYVGSVIVNES
+713 EYVGSVIVNES

-736 YGVGLNLA
+736 YGIGLNLA

>member
-1 MKTDGE
+1 
-7 NNHSVPLFNENNVN
+7 
-21 NFQKITKGL
+21 
-30 TCGHMFRLVRFTSS
+30 
-44 SMKILSVRTAAL
+44 MKILSVRHVAL
-56 PALLFP
+56 PALLLP
-62 LIAVAQPGTSDEQ
+62 LIAAAQAADEQ
-75 TMVVTAAPTAVSEL
+75 TMVVTAAPTTVSEL

-172 IDIGSVDS
+172 IDIGSVDTIE
-180 LDVLRG
+180 VLRG

-196 GGVINVTTQT
+196 GGVINVTSQT
-206 GSQPPTIEAS
+206 GTQPPTVEAS
-216 SYYGSFGTWHYGL
+216 SYYGSFGTWHYGM
-229 KATGAVGDGTH
+229 KATGAVGDGSH

-271 KLGVRINDVSKL
+271 RLGVRINDVSKL
-283 TLLFNSVDIK
+283 TLLLNSVDIK
-293 ANDAGGLTY
+293 ANDAGGLTA
-302 DEWRNNPRQS
+302 DEWRDNPRQS
-312 PRGDQYNTRKSTK
+312 PRGDQYNTRKNTR

-337 SEQDDLSVMMYAG
+337 SAQDDLSVMMYAG
-350 ERETTQYQSIPRAP
+350 ERETTQFQSIPRAP
-364 QLNPSHAG
+364 QLKPSHAG

-386 RWTHRGELLVP
+386 RLTHRGELLVP
-397 VTFTTGL
+397 VTLTAGL

-414 GVENFV
+414 GYENFV

-428 GEEGNL
+428 GEQGAL
-434 RRNERNLMWNIDP
+434 RRNERNLMWNVDP

-476 YYVTPGNGDDSGDAS
+476 YYITPGNGDDSGDAS

-502 YAVTEAWN
+502 YALTDAWN

-534 SGLNFGLQPA
+534 SGLNFGLKPS

-578 ASSGGRT
+578 SSSGGRT

-613 AAWTWLDATYRTNV
+613 TAWTWLDATYRTNV

-649 FGYQPDRGWYAG
+649 FGYQPEQGWYAG

-694 SYGKMDMDLFGRVD
+694 SYGRMDMDLFGRID

-713 SYVGSVIVNES
+713 EYVGSVIVNES

-736 YGVGLNLA
+736 YGIGLNLA

>member
-1 MKTDGE
+1 
-7 NNHSVPLFNENNVN
+7 
-21 NFQKITKGL
+21 
-30 TCGHMFRLVRFTSS
+30 
-44 SMKILSVRTAAL
+44 MKILSVRHAAL
-56 PALLFP
+56 PALLLP
-62 LIAVAQPGTSDEQ
+62 LIAAAQTADEQ
-75 TMVVTAAPTAVSEL
+75 TMVVTAAPTTVSEL

-172 IDIGSVDS
+172 IDIGSVDTIE
-180 LDVLRG
+180 VLRG

-196 GGVINVTTQT
+196 GGVINVTSQT
-206 GSQPPTIEAS
+206 GTQPPTVEAS
-216 SYYGSFGTWHYGL
+216 SYYGSFGTWHYGM
-229 KATGAVGDGTH
+229 KATGAVGDGSH

-271 KLGVRINDVSKL
+271 RLGVRINDVSKL
-283 TLLFNSVDIK
+283 TLLLNSVDIK
-293 ANDAGGLTY
+293 ANDAGGLTA
-302 DEWRNNPRQS
+302 DEWRDNPRQS
-312 PRGDQYNTRKSTK
+312 PRGDQYNTRKNTR

-337 SEQDDLSVMMYAG
+337 SAQDDLSVMMYAG
-350 ERETTQYQSIPRAP
+350 ERETTQFQSIPRAP
-364 QLNPSHAG
+364 QLKPSHAG

-386 RWTHRGELLVP
+386 RLTHRGQLLVP
-397 VTFTTGL
+397 VTLTAGL

-414 GVENFV
+414 GYENFV

-428 GEEGNL
+428 GEQGAL
-434 RRNERNLMWNIDP
+434 RRNERNLMWNVDP
-447 YLQTQWQLTD
+447 YLQTQWQLTE

-476 YYVTPGNGDDSGDAS
+476 YYITPGNGDDSGDAS

-502 YAVTEAWN
+502 YALTDAWN

-534 SGLNFGLQPA
+534 SGLNFGLKPS

-550 IGSKTRIGNGLFTA
+550 IGSKTRLGNGLLTA

-578 ASSGGRT
+578 SSSGGRT

-649 FGYQPDRGWYAG
+649 FGYQPEQGWYAG

-694 SYGKMDMDLFGRVD
+694 SYGRMDMDLFGRVD

-713 SYVGSVIVNES
+713 EYVGSVIVNES

-736 YGVGLNLA
+736 YGIGLNLA

>member
-1 MKTDGE
+1 
-7 NNHSVPLFNENNVN
+7 
-21 NFQKITKGL
+21 
-30 TCGHMFRLVRFTSS
+30 
-44 SMKILSVRTAAL
+44 MKILSVRHAAL
-56 PALLFP
+56 PALLLP
-62 LIAVAQPGTSDEQ
+62 LIAAAQAADEQ
-75 TMVVTAAPTAVSEL
+75 TMVVTAAPTTVSEL

-172 IDIGSVDS
+172 IDIGSVDT
-180 LDVLRG
+180 LEVLRG

-196 GGVINVTTQT
+196 GGVINVTSQT
-206 GSQPPTIEAS
+206 GTQPPTVEAS
-216 SYYGSFGTWHYGL
+216 SYYGSFGTWHYGM
-229 KATGAVGDGTH
+229 KATGAVGDGSH

-271 KLGVRINDVSKL
+271 RLGVRINDVSKL
-283 TLLFNSVDIK
+283 TLLLNSVDIK
-293 ANDAGGLTY
+293 ANDAGGLTA
-302 DEWRNNPRQS
+302 DEWRDNPRQS
-312 PRGDQYNTRKSTK
+312 PRGDQYNTRKDTR

-337 SEQDDLSVMMYAG
+337 SAQDDLSVMMYAG

-364 QLNPSHAG
+364 QLKPSHAG

-386 RWTHRGELLVP
+386 RLTHRGELLVP
-397 VTFTTGL
+397 VTLTAGL

-414 GVENFV
+414 GYENFV

-428 GEEGNL
+428 GEQGAL
-434 RRNERNLMWNIDP
+434 RRNERNLMWNVDP

-476 YYVTPGNGDDSGDAS
+476 YYITPGNGDDSGDAS

-502 YAVTEAWN
+502 YALTDAWN

-522 TINELSYRSDNQ
+522 TINELSYRADNQ
-534 SGLNFGLQPA
+534 SGLNFGLKPS

-550 IGSKTRIGNGLFTA
+550 IGSKTRIGNGLLTA
-564 ALFQTNTDNEIVVD
+564 ALFQTDTDNEIVVD
-578 ASSGGRT
+578 SSSSGRT

-627 CDDAS
+627 CGDAS

-649 FGYQPDRGWYAG
+649 FGYQPEQGWYAG

-694 SYGKMDMDLFGRVD
+694 SYGRMDMDLFGRVD

-713 SYVGSVIVNES
+713 EYVGSVIVNES

-736 YGVGLNLA
+736 YGIGLNLA

>member
-1 MKTDGE
+1 
-7 NNHSVPLFNENNVN
+7 
-21 NFQKITKGL
+21 
-30 TCGHMFRLVRFTSS
+30 
-44 SMKILSVRTAAL
+44 MKILSVRHAAL
-56 PALLFP
+56 PALLLP
-62 LIAVAQPGTSDEQ
+62 LIAAAQAADEQ
-75 TMVVTAAPTAVSEL
+75 TMVVTAAPTTVSEL

-172 IDIGSVDS
+172 IDIGSVDT
-180 LDVLRG
+180 LEVLRG

-196 GGVINVTTQT
+196 GGVINVTSQT
-206 GSQPPTIEAS
+206 GTQPPTVEAS
-216 SYYGSFGTWHYGL
+216 SYYGSFGTWHYGM
-229 KATGAVGDGTH
+229 KATGAVGDGSH

-271 KLGVRINDVSKL
+271 RLGVRINDVSKL
-283 TLLFNSVDIK
+283 TLLLNSVDIK
-293 ANDAGGLTY
+293 ANDAGGLTA
-302 DEWRNNPRQS
+302 DEWRDNPRQS
-312 PRGDQYNTRKSTK
+312 PRGDQHNTRKDTR

-337 SEQDDLSVMMYAG
+337 SAQDDLSVMMYAG

-364 QLNPSHAG
+364 QLKPSHAG

-386 RWTHRGELLVP
+386 RLTHRGELLVP
-397 VTFTTGL
+397 VTLTAGL

-414 GVENFV
+414 GYEIFV

-428 GEEGNL
+428 GEQGAL
-434 RRNERNLMWNIDP
+434 RRNERNLMWNVDP

-476 YYVTPGNGDDSGDAS
+476 YYITPGNGDDSGDAS

-502 YAVTEAWN
+502 YALTDAWN

-522 TINELSYRSDNQ
+522 TINELSYRADNQ
-534 SGLNFGLQPA
+534 SGLNFGLKPS

-550 IGSKTRIGNGLFTA
+550 IGSKTRIGNGLLTA
-564 ALFQTNTDNEIVVD
+564 ALFQTDTDNEIVVD
-578 ASSGGRT
+578 SSSGGRT

-627 CDDAS
+627 CGDAS

-649 FGYQPDRGWYAG
+649 FGYQPEQGWYAG

-694 SYGKMDMDLFGRVD
+694 SYGRMDMDLFGRVD

-713 SYVGSVIVNES
+713 EYVGSVIVNES

-736 YGVGLNLA
+736 YGIGLNLA

>member
-1 MKTDGE
+1 
-7 NNHSVPLFNENNVN
+7 
-21 NFQKITKGL
+21 
-30 TCGHMFRLVRFTSS
+30 
-44 SMKILSVRTAAL
+44 MKILSVRHAAL
-56 PALLFP
+56 PALLLP
-62 LIAVAQPGTSDEQ
+62 LIAAAQAADEQ
-75 TMVVTAAPTAVSEL
+75 TMVVTAAPTTVSEL

-98 NGDEM
+98 NGDDM

-172 IDIGSVDS
+172 IDIGSVDTIE
-180 LDVLRG
+180 VLRG

-196 GGVINVTTQT
+196 GGVINVTSQT
-206 GSQPPTIEAS
+206 GTQPPTVEAS
-216 SYYGSFGTWHYGL
+216 SYYGSFGTWHYGM
-229 KATGAVGDGTH
+229 KATGAVGDGSH

-271 KLGVRINDVSKL
+271 RLGVRINDVSKL
-283 TLLFNSVDIK
+283 TLLLNSVDIK
-293 ANDAGGLTY
+293 ANDAGGLTA
-302 DEWRNNPRQS
+302 DEWRDNPRQS
-312 PRGDQYNTRKSTK
+312 PRGDQYNTRKNTR

-337 SEQDDLSVMMYAG
+337 SAQDDLSVMMYAG
-350 ERETTQYQSIPRAP
+350 ERETTQFQSIPRAP
-364 QLNPSHAG
+364 QLKPSHAG

-386 RWTHRGELLVP
+386 RLTHRGELLVP
-397 VTFTTGL
+397 VTLTAGL

-414 GVENFV
+414 GYENFV

-428 GEEGNL
+428 GEQGAL
-434 RRNERNLMWNIDP
+434 RRNERNLMWNVDP

-476 YYVTPGNGDDSGDAS
+476 YYITPGNGDDSGDAS

-502 YAVTEAWN
+502 YALTDAWN

-534 SGLNFGLQPA
+534 SGLNFGLKPS

-550 IGSKTRIGNGLFTA
+550 IGSKTRIGNGLLTA
-564 ALFQTNTDNEIVVD
+564 ALFQTDTDNEIVVD
-578 ASSGGRT
+578 SSSGGGT

-627 CDDAS
+627 CGDAS

-649 FGYQPDRGWYAG
+649 FGYQPEQGWYAG

-694 SYGKMDMDLFGRVD
+694 SYGRMDMDLFGRVD

-713 SYVGSVIVNES
+713 EYVGSVIVNES

-736 YGVGLNLA
+736 YGIGLNLA

>member
-1 MKTDGE
+1 
-7 NNHSVPLFNENNVN
+7 
-21 NFQKITKGL
+21 
-30 TCGHMFRLVRFTSS
+30 
-44 SMKILSVRTAAL
+44 MKILSVRHVAL
-56 PALLFP
+56 PALLLP
-62 LIAVAQPGTSDEQ
+62 LIAAAQAADEQ
-75 TMVVTAAPTAVSEL
+75 TMVVTAAPTTVSEL

-161 TMPDGQGQTSN
+161 TMTDGQGQTSN
-172 IDIGSVDS
+172 IDIGSVDTIE
-180 LDVLRG
+180 VLRG

-196 GGVINVTTQT
+196 GGVINVTSQT
-206 GSQPPTIEAS
+206 GTQPPTVEAS
-216 SYYGSFGTWHYGL
+216 SYYGSFGTWHYGM
-229 KATGAVGDGTH
+229 KATGAVGDGSH

-271 KLGVRINDVSKL
+271 RLGVRINDVSKL
-283 TLLFNSVDIK
+283 TLLLNSVDIK
-293 ANDAGGLTY
+293 ANDAGGLTA
-302 DEWRNNPRQS
+302 DEWRDNPRQS
-312 PRGDQYNTRKSTK
+312 PRGDQYNTRKNTR

-337 SEQDDLSVMMYAG
+337 SAQDDLSVMMYAG
-350 ERETTQYQSIPRAP
+350 ERETTQFQSIPRAP
-364 QLNPSHAG
+364 QLKPSHAG

-386 RWTHRGELLVP
+386 RLTHRGELLVP
-397 VTFTTGL
+397 VTLTAGL

-414 GVENFV
+414 GYENFV

-428 GEEGNL
+428 GEQGAL
-434 RRNERNLMWNIDP
+434 RRNERNLMWNVDP

-476 YYVTPGNGDDSGDAS
+476 YYITPGNGDDSGDAS

-502 YAVTEAWN
+502 YALTDAWN

-534 SGLNFGLQPA
+534 SGLNFGLKPS

-578 ASSGGRT
+578 SSSGGRT

-649 FGYQPDRGWYAG
+649 FGYQPEQGWYAG

-694 SYGKMDMDLFGRVD
+694 SYGRMDMDLFGRID

-713 SYVGSVIVNES
+713 EYVGSVIVNES

-736 YGVGLNLA
+736 YGIGLNLA

>member
-1 MKTDGE
+1 
-7 NNHSVPLFNENNVN
+7 
-21 NFQKITKGL
+21 
-30 TCGHMFRLVRFTSS
+30 
-44 SMKILSVRTAAL
+44 MKILSVRHAAL
-56 PALLFP
+56 PALLLP
-62 LIAVAQPGTSDEQ
+62 LIAAAQAADEQ
-75 TMVVTAAPTAVSEL
+75 TMVVTAAPTMVSEL

-103 RQAAPRV
+103 RQAAPRI

-172 IDIGSVDS
+172 IDIGSVDTIE
-180 LDVLRG
+180 VLRG

-196 GGVINVTTQT
+196 GGVINVTSQT
-206 GSQPPTIEAS
+206 GTQPPTVEAS
-216 SYYGSFGTWHYGL
+216 SYYGSFGTWHYGM
-229 KATGAVGDGTH
+229 KATGAVGDGSH

-271 KLGVRINDVSKL
+271 RLGVRINDVSKL
-283 TLLFNSVDIK
+283 TLLLNSVDIK
-293 ANDAGGLTY
+293 ANDAGGLTA
-302 DEWRNNPRQS
+302 DEWRDNPRQS
-312 PRGDQYNTRKSTK
+312 PRGDQYNTRKNTR

-337 SEQDDLSVMMYAG
+337 SAQDDLSVMMYAG
-350 ERETTQYQSIPRAP
+350 ERETTQFQSIPRAP
-364 QLNPSHAG
+364 QLKPSHAG

-386 RWTHRGELLVP
+386 RLTHRGELLVP
-397 VTFTTGL
+397 VTLTAGL

-414 GVENFV
+414 GYENFV

-428 GEEGNL
+428 GEQGAL
-434 RRNERNLMWNIDP
+434 RRNERNLMWNVDP

-476 YYVTPGNGDDSGDAS
+476 YYITPGNGDDSGDAS

-502 YAVTEAWN
+502 YALTDAWN

-534 SGLNFGLQPA
+534 SGLNFGLKPS

-578 ASSGGRT
+578 SSSGGRT

-649 FGYQPDRGWYAG
+649 FGYQPEQGWYAG

-694 SYGKMDMDLFGRVD
+694 SYGRMDMDLFGRID

-713 SYVGSVIVNES
+713 EYVGSVIVNES

-736 YGVGLNLA
+736 YGIGLNLA

>member
-1 MKTDGE
+1 MR
-7 NNHSVPLFNENNVN
+7 H
-21 NFQKITKGL
+21 
-30 TCGHMFRLVRFTSS
+30 
-44 SMKILSVRTAAL
+44 AAL
-56 PALLFP
+56 PALLLP
-62 LIAVAQPGTSDEQ
+62 LIAAAQAADEQ
-75 TMVVTAAPTAVSEL
+75 TMVVTAAPTMVSEL

-172 IDIGSVDS
+172 IDIGSVDTIE
-180 LDVLRG
+180 VLRG

-196 GGVINVTTQT
+196 GGVINVTSQT
-206 GSQPPTIEAS
+206 GTQPPTVEAS
-216 SYYGSFGTWHYGL
+216 SYYGSFGTWHYGM
-229 KATGAVGDGTH
+229 KATGAVGDGSH

-271 KLGVRINDVSKL
+271 RLGVRINDVSKL
-283 TLLFNSVDIK
+283 TLLLNSVDIK
-293 ANDAGGLTY
+293 ANDAGGLTA
-302 DEWRNNPRQS
+302 DEWRDNPRQS
-312 PRGDQYNTRKSTK
+312 PRGDQYNTRKNTR

-337 SEQDDLSVMMYAG
+337 SAQDDLSVMMYAG
-350 ERETTQYQSIPRAP
+350 ERETTQFQSIPRAP
-364 QLNPSHAG
+364 QLKPSHAG

-386 RWTHRGELLVP
+386 RLTHRGELLVP
-397 VTFTTGL
+397 VTLTAGL

-414 GVENFV
+414 GYENFV

-428 GEEGNL
+428 GEQGAL
-434 RRNERNLMWNIDP
+434 RRNERNLMWNVDP

-476 YYVTPGNGDDSGDAS
+476 YYITPGNGDDSGDAS

-502 YAVTEAWN
+502 YALTDAWN

-534 SGLNFGLQPA
+534 SGLNFGLKPS

-578 ASSGGRT
+578 SSSGGRT
-585 SYKNAGKTR
+585 RYKKAGKNR

-649 FGYQPDRGWYAG
+649 FGYQPEQGWYAG

-694 SYGKMDMDLFGRVD
+694 SYGRMDMDLFGRID

-713 SYVGSVIVNES
+713 EYVGSVIVNES

-736 YGVGLNLA
+736 YGIGLNLA

>member
-1 MKTDGE
+1 MR
-7 NNHSVPLFNENNVN
+7 H
-21 NFQKITKGL
+21 
-30 TCGHMFRLVRFTSS
+30 
-44 SMKILSVRTAAL
+44 AAL
-56 PALLFP
+56 PALLLP
-62 LIAVAQPGTSDEQ
+62 LIAAAQAADEQ
-75 TMVVTAAPTAVSEL
+75 TMVVTAAPTTVSEL

-172 IDIGSVDS
+172 IDIGSVDTIE
-180 LDVLRG
+180 VLRG

-196 GGVINVTTQT
+196 GGVINVTSQT
-206 GSQPPTIEAS
+206 GTQPPTVEAS
-216 SYYGSFGTWHYGL
+216 SYYGSFGTWHYGM
-229 KATGAVGDGTH
+229 KATGAVGDGSH

-271 KLGVRINDVSKL
+271 RLGVRINDVSKL
-283 TLLFNSVDIK
+283 TLLLNSVDIK
-293 ANDAGGLTY
+293 ANDASGLTA
-302 DEWRNNPRQS
+302 DEWRDNPRQS
-312 PRGDQYNTRKSTK
+312 PRGDQYNTRKNTR

-337 SEQDDLSVMMYAG
+337 SAQDDLSVMMYAG
-350 ERETTQYQSIPRAP
+350 ERETTQFQSIPRAP
-364 QLNPSHAG
+364 QLKPSHAG

-386 RWTHRGELLVP
+386 RLTHRGELLVP
-397 VTFTTGL
+397 VTLTAGL

-414 GVENFV
+414 GYENFV

-428 GEEGNL
+428 GEQGAL
-434 RRNERNLMWNIDP
+434 RRNERNLMWNVDP

-476 YYVTPGNGDDSGDAS
+476 YYITPGNGDDSGDAS

-502 YAVTEAWN
+502 YALTDAWN

-534 SGLNFGLQPA
+534 SGLNFGLKPS

-578 ASSGGRT
+578 SSSGGRT

-649 FGYQPDRGWYAG
+649 FGYQPEQGWYAG

-694 SYGKMDMDLFGRVD
+694 SYGRMDMDLFGRID

-713 SYVGSVIVNES
+713 EYVGSVIVNES

-736 YGVGLNLA
+736 YGIGLNLA

>member
-1 MKTDGE
+1 
-7 NNHSVPLFNENNVN
+7 
-21 NFQKITKGL
+21 
-30 TCGHMFRLVRFTSS
+30 
-44 SMKILSVRTAAL
+44 MKILSVRHAAL
-56 PALLFP
+56 PALLLP
-62 LIAVAQPGTSDEQ
+62 LIAAAQAADEQ
-75 TMVVTAAPTAVSEL
+75 TMVVTAAPTTVSEL

-172 IDIGSVDS
+172 IDIGSVDTIE
-180 LDVLRG
+180 VLRG

-196 GGVINVTTQT
+196 GGVINVTSQT
-206 GSQPPTIEAS
+206 GTQPPTVEAS
-216 SYYGSFGTWHYGL
+216 SYYGSFGTWHYGM
-229 KATGAVGDGTH
+229 KATGAVGDGSH

-271 KLGVRINDVSKL
+271 RLGVRINDVSKL
-283 TLLFNSVDIK
+283 TLLLNSVDIK
-293 ANDAGGLTY
+293 ANDAGGLTA
-302 DEWRNNPRQS
+302 DEWRDNPRQS
-312 PRGDQYNTRKSTK
+312 PRGDQYNTRKNTR

-337 SEQDDLSVMMYAG
+337 SAQDDLSVMMYAG
-350 ERETTQYQSIPRAP
+350 ERETTQFQSIPRAP
-364 QLNPSHAG
+364 QLKPSHAG

-386 RWTHRGELLVP
+386 RLTHRGELLVP
-397 VTFTTGL
+397 VTLTAGL

-414 GVENFV
+414 GYENFV

-428 GEEGNL
+428 GDQGAL
-434 RRNERNLMWNIDP
+434 RRNERNLMWNVDP

-476 YYVTPGNGDDSGDAS
+476 YYITPGNGDDSGDAS

-502 YAVTEAWN
+502 YALTDAWN

-534 SGLNFGLQPA
+534 SGLNFGLKPS

-578 ASSGGRT
+578 SSSGGRT

-649 FGYQPDRGWYAG
+649 FGYQPEQGWYAG

-694 SYGKMDMDLFGRVD
+694 SYGRMDMDLFGRID

-713 SYVGSVIVNES
+713 EYVGSVIVNES

-736 YGVGLNLA
+736 YGIGLNLA

>member
-1 MKTDGE
+1 
-7 NNHSVPLFNENNVN
+7 
-21 NFQKITKGL
+21 
-30 TCGHMFRLVRFTSS
+30 
-44 SMKILSVRTAAL
+44 MKILSVRHAAL
-56 PALLFP
+56 PALLLP
-62 LIAVAQPGTSDEQ
+62 LIAAAQAADEQ
-75 TMVVTAAPTAVSEL
+75 TMVVTAAPTTVSEL

-172 IDIGSVDS
+172 IDIGSVDTIE
-180 LDVLRG
+180 VLRG

-196 GGVINVTTQT
+196 GGVINVTSQT
-206 GSQPPTIEAS
+206 GTQPPTVEAS
-216 SYYGSFGTWHYGL
+216 SYYGSFGTWHYGM
-229 KATGAVGDGTH
+229 KATGAVGDGSH

-271 KLGVRINDVSKL
+271 RLGVRINDVSKL
-283 TLLFNSVDIK
+283 TLLLNSVDIK
-293 ANDAGGLTY
+293 ANDAGGLTA
-302 DEWRNNPRQS
+302 DEWRDNPRQS
-312 PRGDQYNTRKSTK
+312 PRGDQYNTRKNTR

-337 SEQDDLSVMMYAG
+337 SAQDDLSVMMYAG
-350 ERETTQYQSIPRAP
+350 ERETTQFQSIPRAP
-364 QLNPSHAG
+364 QLKPSHAG

-386 RWTHRGELLVP
+386 RLTHRGELLVP
-397 VTFTTGL
+397 VTLTAGL

-414 GVENFV
+414 GYENFV

-428 GEEGNL
+428 GEQGAL
-434 RRNERNLMWNIDP
+434 RRNERNLMWNVDP

-476 YYVTPGNGDDSGDAS
+476 YYITPGNGDDSGDAS

-502 YAVTEAWN
+502 YALTDAWN

-534 SGLNFGLQPA
+534 SGLNFGLKPS

-578 ASSGGRT
+578 SSSGGRT
-585 SYKNAGKTR
+585 SYKKAGKTR

-649 FGYQPDRGWYAG
+649 FGYQPEQGWYAG

-694 SYGKMDMDLFGRVD
+694 SYGRMDMDLFGRID

-713 SYVGSVIVNES
+713 EYVGSVIVNES

-736 YGVGLNLA
+736 YGIGLNLA

>member
-1 MKTDGE
+1 
-7 NNHSVPLFNENNVN
+7 
-21 NFQKITKGL
+21 
-30 TCGHMFRLVRFTSS
+30 
-44 SMKILSVRTAAL
+44 MKILSVRHAAL
-56 PALLFP
+56 PALLLP
-62 LIAVAQPGTSDEQ
+62 LIAAAQAADEQ
-75 TMVVTAAPTAVSEL
+75 TMVVTAAPTMVSEL

-172 IDIGSVDS
+172 IDIGSVDTIE
-180 LDVLRG
+180 VLRG

-196 GGVINVTTQT
+196 GGVINVTSQT
-206 GSQPPTIEAS
+206 GTQPPTVEAS
-216 SYYGSFGTWHYGL
+216 SYYGSFGTWHYGM
-229 KATGAVGDGTH
+229 KATGAVGDGSH

-271 KLGVRINDVSKL
+271 RLGVRINDVSKL
-283 TLLFNSVDIK
+283 TLLLNSVDIK
-293 ANDAGGLTY
+293 ANDAGGLTA
-302 DEWRNNPRQS
+302 DEWRDNPRQS
-312 PRGDQYNTRKSTK
+312 PRGDQYNTRKNTR

-337 SEQDDLSVMMYAG
+337 SAQDDLSVMMYAG
-350 ERETTQYQSIPRAP
+350 ERETTQFQSIPRAP
-364 QLNPSHAG
+364 QLKPSHAG

-386 RWTHRGELLVP
+386 RLTHRGELLVS
-397 VTFTTGL
+397 VTLTAGL

-414 GVENFV
+414 GYENFV

-428 GEEGNL
+428 GEQGAL
-434 RRNERNLMWNIDP
+434 RRNERNLMWNVDP

-476 YYVTPGNGDDSGDAS
+476 YYITPGNGDDSGDAS

-502 YAVTEAWN
+502 YALTDAWN

-534 SGLNFGLQPA
+534 SGLNFGLKPS

-578 ASSGGRT
+578 SSSGGRT

-649 FGYQPDRGWYAG
+649 FGYQPEQGWYAG

-694 SYGKMDMDLFGRVD
+694 SYGRMDMDLFGRID

-713 SYVGSVIVNES
+713 EYVGSVIVNES

-736 YGVGLNLA
+736 YGIGLNLA